1 MINSHGM
8 PGQWQPRRLIG
19 NKMNAENL
27 KLRSS
32 SCSLGCEITSVV
44 NTANSSFRVC
54 RTEANLD
61 HVITGRQNNRLLS
74 PPVLWAQWVTS
85 YPKYSKCAQVQYMGS
100 NMWMAAPPMASV
112 WVSLTCSL
120 SLAARWRD
128 TARSRPR
135 RRVAFLTCLIVGQ
148 NACDTLM
155 GNRLKIFRRK
165 ALYGEGFCG
174 SFSKRHGELAYCVG
188 CTNIFTCLLRLSS
201 GSKYTSQWSTRN
213 NSCFWRTS
221 LALYSRNF

>member
-1 MINSHGM
+1 MTA
-8 PGQWQPRRLIG
+8 
-19 NKMNAENL
+19 K
-27 KLRSS
+27 KLQLRIP
-32 SCSLGCEITSVV
+32 GCEITLVV
-44 NTANSSFRVC
+44 NTASSCFRVC

-85 YPKYSKCAQVQYMGS
+85 YPKYSKCAPSAIYYGFLHVDGS
-100 NMWMAAPPMASV
+100 SPMASV

-120 SLAARWRD
+120 SLATRWRD

-188 CTNIFTCLLRLSS
+188 CTNIFPCLLRLSS

>member
-1 MINSHGM
+1 M
-8 PGQWQPRRLIG
+8 PSQWQPRSFISRLLG
-19 NKMNAENL
+19 NKITAKKL
-27 KLRSS
+27 QLRSS
-32 SCSLGCEITSVV
+32 SWSPAYEITLVV
-44 NTANSSFRVC
+44 NTANSCFRVC

-85 YPKYSKCAQVQYMGS
+85 CPKYTKCAQVQYMGS

-135 RRVAFLTCLIVGQ
+135 RRVAFLTSLIVRQ
-148 NACDTLM
+148 NACDLLL
-155 GNRLKIFRRK
+155 GSCLRIFKRK
-165 ALYGEGFCG
+165 TLYGEGVCG
-174 SFSKRHGELAYCVG
+174 AFSKRHGELADCVG
-188 CTNIFTCLLRLSS
+188 CNNIFTCLLRLSS